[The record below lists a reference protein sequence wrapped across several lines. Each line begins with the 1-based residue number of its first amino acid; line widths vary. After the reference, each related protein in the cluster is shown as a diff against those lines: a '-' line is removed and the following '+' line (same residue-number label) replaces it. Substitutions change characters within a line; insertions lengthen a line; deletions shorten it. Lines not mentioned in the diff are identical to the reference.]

1 MFGAVPQLR
10 IRCLV
15 VHVVVPPLVEGVSVQ
30 QQVAS
35 IQIGLHLLGEDT
47 GVQIARKDSTV

>member
-10 IRCLV
+10 ISCLV
-15 VHVVVPPLVEGVSVQ
+15 VHVVVPPLVEGVPVQ

-47 GVQIARKDSTV
+47 GVQIA

>member
-15 VHVVVPPLVEGVSVQ
+15 VHVVPPLVEGVSVQ

-47 GVQIARKDSTV
+47 GVQIA